1 MRKGIGQ
8 FDQGQAAVAPK
19 KSWPVDLLFPI
30 ILVGVAYFT
39 ARLLGF

>member
-8 FDQGQAAVAPK
+8 FEQGQAAVAPK

-30 ILVGVAYFT
+30 VLVGVAYFA